1 MAAPPLSALRT
12 FEVAA
17 RHLSFTK
24 AAAELH
30 VTQGAVSQQIKQ
42 LEASLGFPL
51 FHRGTRGL
59 TLTEKGEELA
69 ATAESAFRR
78 LFDKIDELRL
88 KEEGGI
94 LTVTVSPSLAVKW
107 LIPRLGRFHQRHP
120 EVDLRIRPDP
130 TLVDLLSESDSVDM
144 AIRFGQ
150 GPFPGLVAVPFM
162 HETVFAVASPDLLA
176 KGPPLRHPRDLA
188 GHTLLHSESVR
199 LEVNSMANWEVW
211 LALLNVTGV
220 SPRLGPTFPSSY
232 MLLQA
237 AIHGQ
242 GVALTWAALAD
253 DDLRA
258 GRLVR
263 LFDRALEGSMS
274 YFALTTPAAA
284 RKPKVLAFR
293 DWLVEEGRCFTHG
306 AALPAQDVP
315 LGDVPL
321 T

>member
-1 MAAPPLSALRT
+1 MAAPPLPALRT

-30 VTQGAVSQQIKQ
+30 ITQGAVSQQIKQ
-42 LEASLGFPL
+42 LEGSLGFPL
-51 FHRGTRGL
+51 FHRGPRGL
-59 TLTEKGEELA
+59 VLTEKGEALA

-78 LFDKIDELRL
+78 LFDKIEELRQ

-94 LTVTVSPSLAVKW
+94 LTVSVSPSLAVKW
-107 LIPRLGRFHQRHP
+107 LIPRLGRFYQRHP
-120 EVDLRIRPDP
+120 EVDVRIRPDP
-130 TLVDLLSESDSVDM
+130 VLIDVQAEADTVDM

-150 GPFPGLVAVPFM
+150 GPYPGLAAVPIM
-162 HETVFAVASPDLLA
+162 HETVFAVASPELLA
-176 KGPPLRHPRDLA
+176 RGPALAHPRDLR
-188 GHTLLHSESVR
+188 HHVLLHSDSVR
-199 LEVNSMANWEVW
+199 LEVNSMGNWEVW
-211 LALLNVTGV
+211 LALLNVSDV
-220 SPRLGPTFPSSY
+220 NPKAGPTFPSSY
-232 MLLQA
+232 MLLEA

-274 YFALTTPAAA
+274 YFALTTEAAA
-284 RKPKVLAFR
+284 HKPKVVAFR
-293 DWLVEEGRCFTHG
+293 DWLVEEGRRFTHG
-306 AALPAQDVP
+306 GALPAQDVP
-315 LGDVPL
+315 L

>member
-1 MAAPPLSALRT
+1 MAAPPLPALRT

-24 AAAELH
+24 AADELH
-30 VTQGAVSQQIKQ
+30 VTQGAVSQQIKH
-42 LEASLGFPL
+42 LETSLGFAL
-51 FHRGTRGL
+51 FHRGPRGL
-59 TLTEKGEELA
+59 ALTEKGRELA
-69 ATAESAFRR
+69 ETAESAFRR
-78 LFDKIDELRL
+78 LFGKIKELRQP
-88 KEEGGI
+88 EESGVI
-94 LTVTVSPSLAVKW
+94 TVSVSPSLAVKW

-120 EVDLRIRPDP
+120 EVDVRIRPDP
-130 TLVDLLSESDSVDM
+130 IVIDVLAEADSIDM

-150 GPFPGLVAVPFM
+150 GPFPGLSATPFM

-176 KGPPLRHPRDLA
+176 KGPPLRHARDLA
-188 GHTLLHSESVR
+188 HHTLLHSESVR

-211 LALLNVTGV
+211 LALLNVRDV
-220 SPRLGPTFPSSY
+220 KPEAGPTFPSSY
-232 MLLQA
+232 MLLEA

-274 YFALTTPAAA
+274 YFALTTQTAAQ
-284 RKPKVLAFR
+284 KPKVVAFR
-293 DWLVEEGRCFTHG
+293 DWLVEEGRAFTHG
-306 AALPAQDVP
+306 AAPPAQDVP
-315 LGDVPL
+315 LM
-321 T
+321 

>member
-1 MAAPPLSALRT
+1 MAAPPLPALRT

-51 FHRGTRGL
+51 FHRGSRGL
-59 TLTEKGEELA
+59 TLTPKGEELA

-78 LFDKIDELRL
+78 LFDKVEELRQ

-94 LTVTVSPSLAVKW
+94 LTVSTSPSLAVKW
-107 LIPRLGRFHQRHP
+107 LIPRLGRFYQRHP
-120 EVDLRIRPDP
+120 EVDVRIRPDP
-130 TLVDLLSESDSVDM
+130 VAIDVLAEADTVDL

-150 GPFPGLVAVPFM
+150 GPFPGLAATAFM

-188 GHTLLHSESVR
+188 HHTLLHSESVR
-199 LEVNSMANWEVW
+199 REVNSMGNWEVW

-220 SPRLGPTFPSSY
+220 NAKAGPTFPSSY
-232 MLLQA
+232 MLLPA
-237 AIHGQ
+237 AVHGQ

-274 YFALTTPAAA
+274 YFALSTPAAA
-284 RKPKVLAFR
+284 RKPKVIVFR
-293 DWLVEEGRCFTHG
+293 DWLVEEGRQFAHG
-306 AALPAQDVP
+306 AALPPQDVP
-315 LGDVPL
+315 LW
-321 T
+321 

>member
-1 MAAPPLSALRT
+1 MPAPPLPALRT

-42 LEASLGFPL
+42 LEASLGFAL
-51 FHRGTRGL
+51 FHRGPRGL
-59 TLTEKGEELA
+59 SLTDKGADLA
-69 ATAESAFRR
+69 AAAESAFRR
-78 LFDKIDELRL
+78 LFDKVDELCQ

-94 LTVTVSPSLAVKW
+94 LTVSASPSLAVKW
-107 LIPRLGRFHQRHP
+107 LIPRLGRFYQQHP
-120 EVDLRIRPDP
+120 EVDVRIRPDP
-130 TLVDLLSESDSVDM
+130 APIDVLAEAGTVDM
-144 AIRFGQ
+144 ALRFAQ
-150 GPFPGLVAVPFM
+150 GPFPGVSASAFM

-188 GHTLLHSESVR
+188 HHTLLHSDSVR
-199 LEVNSMANWEVW
+199 REVNSMGNWEVW
-211 LALLNVTGV
+211 LALLNAKDVNA
-220 SPRLGPTFPSSY
+220 RAGPTFPSSY

-242 GVALTWAALAD
+242 GVALTWSALAG

-274 YFALTTPAAA
+274 YFALTAPAAA
-284 RKPKVLAFR
+284 HKPKVVAFR

-315 LGDVPL
+315 LP
-321 T
+321 

>member
-1 MAAPPLSALRT
+1 MAAPPLAALRT

-42 LEASLGFPL
+42 LEASLGFAL
-51 FHRGTRGL
+51 FHRGPRGL
-59 TLTEKGEELA
+59 KLTDKGEELA
-69 ATAESAFRR
+69 ATAESVFRR
-78 LFDKIDELRL
+78 LFDKVEELRQPQDA
-88 KEEGGI
+88 GI
-94 LTVTVSPSLAVKW
+94 LTVSVSPSLAVKW
-107 LIPRLGRFHQRHP
+107 LIPRLGRFYQDHP
-120 EVDLRIRPDP
+120 EVDVRIRPDP
-130 TLVDLLSESDSVDM
+130 MVIDVLAEADTVDM

-150 GPFPGLVAVPFM
+150 GPFPGLEALPFM
-162 HETVFAVASPDLLA
+162 HETVFAVASPELLA
-176 KGPPLRHPRDLA
+176 KGPPLQHPRDLA
-188 GHTLLHSESVR
+188 RHTLLHSDSVR

-220 SPRLGPTFPSSY
+220 NPKGGPTFPSSY

-237 AIHGQ
+237 AMHGQ

-263 LFDRALEGSMS
+263 LFDRAIEGSMS
-274 YFALTTPAAA
+274 YFALTTEAAA
-284 RKPKVLAFR
+284 RKPKVVAFR
-293 DWLVEEGRCFTHG
+293 DWLVQEGRNFTHG

-315 LGDVPL
+315 LP
-321 T
+321 

>member
-1 MAAPPLSALRT
+1 MAAPPLPALRT

-42 LEASLGFPL
+42 LEACLGFAL
-51 FHRGTRGL
+51 FHRGARGL
-59 TLTEKGEELA
+59 TLTDKGRALA
-69 ATAESAFRR
+69 ETAESAFRR
-78 LFDKIDELRL
+78 LFDKVEELSQP
-88 KEEGGI
+88 EEGGI
-94 LTVTVSPSLAVKW
+94 LTVSVSPSLAVKW

-130 TLVDLLSESDSVDM
+130 LVIDLLAQSDVDM

-150 GPFPGLVAVPFM
+150 GPFPELVAVPFM

-176 KGPPLRHPRDLA
+176 KGPPLRHARDLA
-188 GHTLLHSESVR
+188 HHTLLHSDSVR

-211 LALLNVTGV
+211 LALMNVRGV
-220 SPRLGPTFPSSY
+220 NAAAGPTFPSSY

-263 LFDRALEGSMS
+263 LFDRAIEGAMS
-274 YFALTTPAAA
+274 YFALTTQAAA
-284 RKPKVLAFR
+284 RKAKVVAFR
-293 DWLVEEGRCFTHG
+293 DWLVEEGRAFTHG
-306 AALPAQDVP
+306 AAPPPQGVP
-315 LGDVPL
+315 LI
-321 T
+321 

>member
-1 MAAPPLSALRT
+1 MAAPPLPALRT

-42 LEASLGFPL
+42 LEASLGFAL
-51 FHRGTRGL
+51 FHRGARGL
-59 TLTEKGEELA
+59 TLTEKGEALA
-69 ATAESAFRR
+69 ETAQRAFRR
-78 LFDKIDELRL
+78 LFDKIEELRQP
-88 KEEGGI
+88 EEGGI
-94 LTVTVSPSLAVKW
+94 LTVSVSPSLAVKW
-107 LIPRLGRFHQRHP
+107 LIPRLGRFYERHP

-130 TLVDLLSESDSVDM
+130 MVIDLLAESDSVDM

-150 GPFPGLVAVPFM
+150 GPFAELAAVPFM
-162 HETVFAVASPDLLA
+162 HETVFAVASPLLLS
-176 KGPPLRHPRDLA
+176 KGPPLKRPSDLRH
-188 GHTLLHSESVR
+188 HTLLHSESVR

-211 LALLNVTGV
+211 LALLNVDGV
-220 SPRLGPTFPSSY
+220 DAKLGPTFPSSY

-237 AIHGQ
+237 AMHGQ

-263 LFDRALEGSMS
+263 LFDRAIEGSMS

-284 RKPKVLAFR
+284 RKPKVIAFR
-293 DWLVEEGRCFTHG
+293 DWLVEEGRSFTHG
-306 AALPAQDVP
+306 ATPLPQDVP
-315 LGDVPL
+315 LK
-321 T
+321 

>member
-1 MAAPPLSALRT
+1 MVAPPLAALRT

-42 LEASLGFPL
+42 LEANLGFAL
-51 FHRGTRGL
+51 FHRAPRGL
-59 TLTEKGEELA
+59 KLTEKGEELA

-78 LFDKIDELRL
+78 LFDKVEELRQPQDA
-88 KEEGGI
+88 GI
-94 LTVTVSPSLAVKW
+94 LTVSVSPSLAVKW
-107 LIPRLGRFHQRHP
+107 LIPRLGRFYQAHP
-120 EVDLRIRPDP
+120 EVDVRIRPDP
-130 TLVDLLSESDSVDM
+130 VLIDVLAEADTVDM

-150 GPFPGLVAVPFM
+150 GPFPGLSAVPIM
-162 HETVFAVASPDLLA
+162 HETVFAVASPELLA
-176 KGPPLRHPRDLA
+176 NGPPLRHLRDLCR
-188 GHTLLHSESVR
+188 HTLLHSESTQVT
-199 LEVNSMANWEVW
+199 VNSMARWEVW
-211 LALLNVTGV
+211 LSLLNVTGV
-220 SPRLGPTFPSSY
+220 NPKAGRTFPSSY
-232 MLLQA
+232 MLLEA

-242 GVALTWAALAD
+242 GVALTWAALAE

-263 LFDRALEGSMS
+263 LFDRALEGAMS
-274 YFALTTPAAA
+274 YFALTTEAAA
-284 RKPKVLAFR
+284 RKPKVVAFR

-315 LGDVPL
+315 LSR
-321 T
+321 

>member
-1 MAAPPLSALRT
+1 MAAPPLAALRT

-17 RHLSFTK
+17 RRLSFTK

-42 LEASLGFPL
+42 LEASLGFAL
-51 FHRGTRGL
+51 FHRGARGL
-59 TLTEKGEELA
+59 KLTDRGEELA
-69 ATAESAFRR
+69 ATAESVFRR
-78 LFDKIDELRL
+78 LFDKVEELRQPADA
-88 KEEGGI
+88 GI
-94 LTVTVSPSLAVKW
+94 LTVSVSPSLAVKW
-107 LIPRLGRFHQRHP
+107 LIPRLGRFNQRHP

-130 TLVDLLSESDSVDM
+130 MVIDLMAESDSVDM

-150 GPFPGLVAVPFM
+150 GPFPGLEAVPFM
-162 HETVFAVASPDLLA
+162 HETVFAVASPLLLA
-176 KGPPLRHPRDLA
+176 KGPPLRKPADLK
-188 GHTLLHSESVR
+188 GRVLLHSESVR

-220 SPRLGPTFPSSY
+220 NPKAGPTFPSSY
-232 MLLQA
+232 MLLEA

-263 LFDRALEGSMS
+263 LFDRALEGAMS
-274 YFALTTPAAA
+274 YFALTTEIAA
-284 RKPKVLAFR
+284 RKPKVVAFR
-293 DWLVEEGRCFTHG
+293 DWLVEEGRRFTHG

-315 LGDVPL
+315 MP
-321 T
+321 